1 MNAPGLRLL
10 RLVQRQVVV
19 GQPLPFGVRDE
30 HGQLLLAKGQVVAD
44 EAQLAALLDRGAYV
58 DAEEARAVLQA
69 AQASDPAARKL
80 TLFDQWEQMIW
91 RLERVLKSVGEP
103 GLPERVAELA
113 AALLALLHRDPD
125 IGIYLAMRQDPKR
138 LSVYGLTHTLYT
150 AMACG
155 LAAARLGWSEADTQ
169 RLVSAA
175 LTMNLPIIDLQGR
188 LATQGNKPT
197 EAQFERLRGHP
208 HAAADALAAAGVA
221 DAGWLDAVR
230 QHHERRDGSGYP
242 TATAEVGALAV
253 ALRQADVLLAKVSPR
268 AGRPAL
274 PIQQAHREM
283 FAECGGDPFASA
295 LIKEF
300 GIFPPGD
307 FVLLK
312 SGEMAV
318 VVRRGPTA
326 TTPEVAAI
334 TDRKGMPVT
343 SSVRRD
349 TTKPEFA
356 IAGPAP
362 DKTLALRVPPE
373 RLFGL
378 VA

>member
-1 MNAPGLRLL
+1 MNPPGLRLL
-10 RLVQRQVVV
+10 RLVQRQVIV

-30 HGQLLLAKGQVVAD
+30 HGKLLLAKGQVVEND
-44 EAQLAALLDRGAYV
+44 AQLEALFERGVYA
-58 DAEEARAVLQA
+58 DAEEVRALQQA
-69 AQASDPAARKL
+69 AQPDAAARKL
-80 TLFDQWEQMIW
+80 TVFDHWEQLIW
-91 RLERVLKSVGEP
+91 RLDRLLKSTEEP
-103 GLPERVAELA
+103 GLPERVAELTG
-113 AALLALLHRDPD
+113 ALLALLKRDPD

-138 LSVYGLTHTLYT
+138 LSVYGLTHALYS
-150 AMACG
+150 AMACA
-155 LAAARLGWSEADTQ
+155 LAATRLGWSEADTQ

-175 LTMNLPIIDLQGR
+175 LTMNLPIVELQGR

-197 EAQFERLRGHP
+197 EAQFERLRAHP
-208 HAAADALAAAGVA
+208 HAAADTLAAAGVA
-221 DAGWLDAVR
+221 DADWLAAVR

-242 TATAEVGALAV
+242 TATKDVAPLAI
-253 ALRQADVLLAKVSPR
+253 ALRLADVLLAKVSPR
-268 AGRPAL
+268 SGRPAL
-274 PIQQAHREM
+274 PIQQAEREM
-283 FAECGGDPFASA
+283 FAEAGGDPFAAA

-300 GIFPPGD
+300 GIYPPGD

-349 TTKPEFA
+349 TAKPEFA

-362 DKTLALRVPPE
+362 DMALALRVPPE